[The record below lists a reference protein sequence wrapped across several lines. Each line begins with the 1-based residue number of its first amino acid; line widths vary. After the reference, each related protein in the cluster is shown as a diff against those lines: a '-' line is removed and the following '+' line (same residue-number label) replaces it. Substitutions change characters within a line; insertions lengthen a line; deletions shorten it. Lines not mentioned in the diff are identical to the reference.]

1 LRPKIQETSV
11 ERKKLAFKHDHRQ
24 SCWLIAGGS
33 LIWCYQCGAWRVNA
47 AKGEWHYPTGKNGK
61 NPAV

>member
-1 LRPKIQETSV
+1 V